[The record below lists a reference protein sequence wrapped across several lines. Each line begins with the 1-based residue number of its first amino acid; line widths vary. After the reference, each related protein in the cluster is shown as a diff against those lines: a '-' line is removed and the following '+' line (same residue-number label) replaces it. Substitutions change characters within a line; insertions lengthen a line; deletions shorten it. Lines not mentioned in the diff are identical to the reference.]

1 MNDKK
6 RKELDAAKAEVVN
19 DATNLV
25 MDKFID
31 LIMKEYGV
39 VDPRSKN
46 FCERQVFHQ
55 LWRALDESEWAVSQ
69 RAMI

>member
-1 MNDKK
+1 MNDKQ
-6 RKELDAAKAEVVN
+6 RKELDAAKTAVIT

-25 MDKFID
+25 MEKFVD
-31 LIMKEYGV
+31 LMMKEYGV
-39 VDPRSKN
+39 VDPRTEN